1 MHRLL
6 VCLLLAG
13 SAPFWGRFQHRF
25 TASAASKTEKQVA
38 LTITVTG
45 QGDIVFRDSDN
56 PCKVLKKYCKTVDGG
71 AVSKEDCFAQLHP
84 LVVKQVSGLWERLRG
99 KLKVDAGFF
108 MDCEPFRFRASDYAE
123 DVRVSHSA
131 VEAATTRNSSGII
144 QEMLLLLERAM
155 QRDREALQTFNIKR
169 NQLKLTDAEKVDLYR
184 QAILLLPN
192 NLFIVDQLG
201 LALLFLDR
209 EDLAR
214 RLWANAVTRGLWAH
228 PLQRPVS
235 RFVPGL
241 TSKPWHDKRDY
252 PFITRL
258 EAGYLDI
265 KNELL
270 YNLKHRRHL
279 FTEEQENL
287 HVGGDWTEL
296 RIRSSGYGFT
306 KHTQYFPE
314 TMRHIRNCGQDFT
327 SIKFSAIQPGTHI
340 RTHTGPSNERLRVHL
355 TLLHSG
361 GAKIRVGTDWHT
373 WKQGEAIIFDDSWEH
388 EVIHTGSDMRVV
400 LIMDIWHPELPE
412 SQRIVH

>member
-1 MHRLL
+1 M
-6 VCLLLAG
+6 CLLLATT
-13 SAPFWGRFQHRF
+13 APFLGRFQHRF
-25 TASAASKTEKQVA
+25 SASAAGKKEKQVA
-38 LTITVTG
+38 LTIAVTD
-45 QGDIVFRDSDN
+45 QGDMVFREGDN
-56 PCKVLKKYCKTVDGG
+56 PCKVLKKYCKNFGG
-71 AVSKEDCFAQLHP
+71 EVVSREACFDQLHP
-84 LVVKQVSGLWERLRG
+84 LVVKQVSGLWEQLRG

-108 MDCEPFRFRASDYAE
+108 MDCEPFRFRSSDYAE
-123 DVRVSHSA
+123 DARVSHSS
-131 VEAATTRNSSGII
+131 VGGDEAATTRNSSGII

-155 QRDREALQTFNIKR
+155 ERDAEALQTFNIKR
-169 NQLKLTDAEKVDLYR
+169 NQLKLTDAEKLDLYR

-192 NLFIVDQLG
+192 NLFVVDQLG

-209 EDLAR
+209 EHLAR
-214 RLWANAVTRGLWAH
+214 KLWANAVTRGLWAN

-241 TSKPWHDKRDY
+241 TSKPWHDKNNY
-252 PFITRL
+252 PFIARL
-258 EAGYLDI
+258 EAGYQDI
-265 KNELL
+265 QNELL
-270 YNLKHRRHL
+270 YNLEHRRHL

-306 KHTQYFPE
+306 KHTQFFPD
-314 TMRHIRNCGQDFT
+314 TMRHIRDCGQDFT

-361 GAKIRVGTDWHT
+361 GARIRVGMEWHT
-373 WKQGEAIIFDDSWEH
+373 WTQGEAIIFDDSWEH
-388 EVIHTGSDMRVV
+388 EVIHTGSEMRVV